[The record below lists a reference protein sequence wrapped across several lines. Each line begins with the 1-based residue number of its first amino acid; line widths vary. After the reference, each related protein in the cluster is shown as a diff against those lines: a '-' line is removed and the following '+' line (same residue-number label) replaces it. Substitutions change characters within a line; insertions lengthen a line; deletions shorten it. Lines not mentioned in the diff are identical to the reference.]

1 MRISDLSNKIAD
13 KLNQHSNERFA
24 VVIDAGSMGS
34 RVIAYKFYESFV
46 DGRLILDDE
55 LFSSTKPGLSN
66 FHSEPEKVIYR
77 SYF

>member
-1 MRISDLSNKIAD
+1 MRISDLSSQIAD
-13 KLNQHSNERFA
+13 KLDQHSNVRYA

-34 RVIAYKFYESFV
+34 RVIAYKFYKSFV

-66 FHSEPEKVIYR
+66 FHSDPKKVMYR
-77 SYF
+77 P